1 MVRRVRR
8 PGPARGALRYV
19 YLAEVVAH
27 ILLLLAKIALLVLRL
42 SLGLSIR
49 KLRWRIAFRVY
60 TAKLPRKLRRELVK
74 SYDMMLKQVSVMR
87 ILRRLRK
94 QLQRGAR

>member
-1 MVRRVRR
+1 MARRVKR

-27 ILLLLAKIALLVLRL
+27 IVLLLVKIALLALWL

-60 TAKLPRKLRRELVK
+60 TAKLPKNLRRELVK
-74 SYDMMLKQVSVMR
+74 SYDKMLKQISVLR

-94 QLQRGAR
+94 QL